1 MKYLVSPKVF
11 AIGCEIKK
19 SQLIAEML
27 YLKEPFLKAQK
38 VNLYDDD
45 SRLIASVEI
54 PKTNI
59 QTHKNIAL
67 PLC

>member
-1 MKYLVSPKVF
+1 MNYLISPKVF
-11 AIGCEIKK
+11 VIGCELTN

-38 VNLYDDD
+38 VNLYHDD

-59 QTHKNIAL
+59 QVHKNITL